1 MATPRGAQPAA
12 AAEGGAW
19 QQQQHPMMYNM
30 HTVSAPGTGSHL
42 AHLAGLIPLEHR
54 LQQQQSGA
62 GQMNNDEDDEADGE
76 GGDDTGDDEDYEGPP
91 PAPHNAFASLRG
103 HVNRAG
109 PALAPTGYHHNGLPT
124 AAGTSRSG
132 QVNGSQPVYSM
143 QFQTPAPN
151 FVTPAQINT
160 FVPTQGEPAW
170 STWLP
175 PSSPSPNLPTVTGN
189 PYIPSWAAGFPTAST
204 FPPSTSLPNAAS
216 PSNAQAGTSAGH
228 YLNTDAFRNLVSPG
242 IARAAQEQDEY
253 ESGNARDNAQRSTT
267 ARTDAD
273 GDHRMRSAS
282 VEMEQEQAA
291 AATGGSNSNAEEE
304 AARRT
309 GRSRR
314 DTIKQSNFQQE

>member
-12 AAEGGAW
+12 TGGGGAW
-19 QQQQHPMMYNM
+19 QQQHPTMYNM
-30 HTVSAPGTGSHL
+30 HTVPAPGTGSHL
-42 AHLAGLIPLEHR
+42 GHLAGLIPLEHR
-54 LQQQQSGA
+54 QQQQSGA
-62 GQMNNDEDDEADGE
+62 GQMNNDEDDEADAE

-91 PAPHNAFASLRG
+91 PAPHNAFTSLRG

-109 PALAPTGYHHNGLPT
+109 PAPTGFNHNGLPNV
-124 AAGTSRSG
+124 AGTSRSV
-132 QVNGSQPVYSM
+132 QVNGSQPVYST

-151 FVTPAQINT
+151 FVTPGQNNT
-160 FVPTQGEPAW
+160 FMPTQGEPAW

-189 PYIPSWAAGFPTAST
+189 PYVPSWAAGFPTAST

-216 PSNAQAGTSAGH
+216 SSNAHPGTSAGH

-253 ESGNARDNAQRSTT
+253 ESGSARDSAQRSTT

-291 AATGGSNSNAEEE
+291 AAGSNAQEET
-304 AARRT
+304 ARRT

-314 DTIKQSNFQQE
+314 DTIKQSNFQQEQQS